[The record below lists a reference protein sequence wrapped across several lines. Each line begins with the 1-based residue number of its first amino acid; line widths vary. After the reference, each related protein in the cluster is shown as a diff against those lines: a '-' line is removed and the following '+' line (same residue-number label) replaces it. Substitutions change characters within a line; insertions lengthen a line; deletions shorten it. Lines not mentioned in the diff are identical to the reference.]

1 MDNLQTFCK
10 KWSSSVKKYNYSS
23 VKYRKQIERILQEM
37 SFEEKKKA
45 VKILDLFIFNNN
57 DLLDEEIGK
66 LDDKVA
72 EVEKL
77 IIAVRIFAVN
87 IS

>member
-1 MDNLQTFCK
+1 MENLQILCK

-23 VKYRKQIERILQEM
+23 IKYRKQIEKILQEIN
-37 SFEEKKKA
+37 FEEKKKA

-66 LDDKVA
+66 LDDRVA
-72 EVEKL
+72 ELEKM
-77 IIAVRIFAVN
+77 IITVRIFR
-87 IS
+87 